1 MKFENLLN
9 TTARKESFFISKEM
23 MITGIVKADGPGQIA
38 GIIKGDVS
46 VNNKLVI
53 LKEGIILGDVSADE
67 LLVYG
72 RIDGDVKSCNKLMIQ
87 SGALI
92 KGNISTIE
100 IHIEKDAIIEGVITK
115 AGSQP
120 TLHKNREFPKKKELP
135 VKIIEPPQLPPPSG
149 KKEPGERT
157 AWF

>member
-9 TTARKESFFISKEM
+9 MTARKESFFISKEM
-23 MITGIVKADGPGQIA
+23 LITGAVKAEAPGQIA
-38 GIIKGDVS
+38 GIIKGNVS

-72 RIDGDVKSCNKLMIQ
+72 RIDGDVKECNKVMIQ

-92 KGNISTIE
+92 KGNISTVE

-120 TLHKNREFPKKKELP
+120 TLHKKREFPKKKELP
-135 VKIIEPPQLPPPSG
+135 VETVEPPAPSAG
-149 KKEPGERT
+149 KKETGERT